1 MSTTTIAQVAD
12 VASRA
17 ATDSSFR
24 QQLINSPAATLQ
36 SNGVPIPSGAS
47 VQILENTSSVRYL
60 VLPPRPSGVSDADL
74 KQTSTSTTTPS
85 SIAET
90 LDGFGRLVVSAWTD
104 SNLKSRL
111 LQDPASVLAER
122 GLSVPSGVT
131 VKAVEATASNCYFV
145 VPESQS

>member
-12 VASRA
+12 VAGRA
-17 ATDSSFR
+17 ATDASFR

-36 SNGVPIPSGAS
+36 SNGVPIPSGTT
-47 VQILENTSSVRYL
+47 VQVLENTSSVRYL

-74 KQTSTSTTTPS
+74 KQTSTSSGTLS
-85 SIAET
+85 STAEK
-90 LDGFGRLVVSAWTD
+90 LDGFGRLVVSTWTD
-104 SNLKSRL
+104 SDLKARL

-131 VKAVEATASNCYFV
+131 VKAVEATSSLCYLIL
-145 VPESQS
+145 PESQS